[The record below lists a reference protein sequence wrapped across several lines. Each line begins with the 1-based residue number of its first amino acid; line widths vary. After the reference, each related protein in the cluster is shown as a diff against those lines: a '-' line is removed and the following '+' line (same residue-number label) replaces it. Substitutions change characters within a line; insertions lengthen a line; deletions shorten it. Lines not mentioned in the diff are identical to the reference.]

1 MGAPVPGFPD
11 HSVTACSS
19 IGHYKR
25 SFDTEE
31 TIDEWKK
38 RGLLYLSLSKQNIR
52 DNVWE
57 TATQHQHHTVLA
69 VGYTRNLEH
78 KKLLGMVFIGTYS
91 LTIFFKR
98 MSADLCP
105 QATVRAHSAEREQRL

>member
-25 SFDTEE
+25 CFDTEE
-31 TIDEWKK
+31 TIDEQKEC
-38 RGLLYLSLSKQNIR
+38 GLLYLSLSKQNIR

-78 KKLLGMVFIGTYS
+78 KKLLGMVFIGTYT
-91 LTIFFKR
+91 LKIFF
-98 MSADLCP
+98 
-105 QATVRAHSAEREQRL
+105 